1 MTESLTDDL
10 SAARN
15 EIISLRRELENR
27 RYLRMNQQVRR
38 RKLFVVFVVF
48 QASTAITIIPYR
60 QGEKKHQILPWF

>member
-38 RKLFVVFVVF
+38 GKLFVVFVVF
-48 QASTAITIIPYR
+48 QAPRSGTKRNIIGRP
-60 QGEKKHQILPWF
+60 

>member
-38 RKLFVVFVVF
+38 GKLFVVFVLF
-48 QASTAITIIPYR
+48 QVSRSGTKR
-60 QGEKKHQILPWF
+60 NILIGRPA

>member
-38 RKLFVVFVVF
+38 GKLFVVFVVF
-48 QASTAITIIPYR
+48 QASRSKWHKLGRP
-60 QGEKKHQILPWF
+60 